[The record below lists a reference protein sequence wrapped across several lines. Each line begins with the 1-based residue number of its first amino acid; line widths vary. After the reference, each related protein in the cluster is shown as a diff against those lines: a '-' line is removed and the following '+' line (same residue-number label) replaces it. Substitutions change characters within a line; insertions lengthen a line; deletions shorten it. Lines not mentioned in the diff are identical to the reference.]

1 MSVPD
6 TALAT
11 DPTHMPRVMRGD
23 FLMEKFLN
31 MAMYFDERY
40 GLADTDMELQT
51 KFKKFDVV
59 ACTLLAKAIASLK
72 PSRLAQND
80 FMSAVREKL
89 LTYKEIPPSDM
100 EPVLNVIN
108 ILEKEIAL
116 PVDKRRAF
124 SQDVGFVKFVE
135 YCLLFE
141 EACAE
146 S

>member
-1 MSVPD
+1 
-6 TALAT
+6 
-11 DPTHMPRVMRGD
+11 MRGD
-23 FLMEKFLN
+23 CLMEKFLN
-31 MAMYFDERY
+31 MALYFDERY

-100 EPVLNVIN
+100 EPVLNVLN
-108 ILEKEIAL
+108 IIEKDIAIEKEANQFKKKNMAL
-116 PVDKRRAF
+116 L
-124 SQDVGFVKFVE
+124 QDEGFVKFVE

-141 EACAE
+141 EACAD
-146 S
+146 